1 MNHIKD
7 DIETVARL
15 ALAGYTFDET
25 FDQYSRGQFPY
36 YMYGHLVEINE
47 RLVVKGKGSISKN
60 QKYPMIALRAD
71 VVAEKAAGMVN
82 YSLNVAIFTNTSRG
96 LNAEERTDQKFIPIL
111 IPIYNQFITALRT
124 SGLFTWSGHPIPKHT
139 YIERPFW
146 GTPPGDSTTKQVLND
161 PVDCIELVNL
171 ELRKVNC

>member
-15 ALAGYTFDET
+15 ALVGYTFDDS
-25 FDQYSRGQFPY
+25 FDIYSRGSFPY
-36 YMYGHLVEINE
+36 YMYGHLMEINS
-47 RLVVKGKGSISKN
+47 RLENKKKGSTTKN
-60 QKYPMIALRAD
+60 QRYPLIALRAD
-71 VVAEKAAGMVN
+71 VVADKVAGMVN
-82 YSLNVAIFTNTSRG
+82 YSLNVAIFTNTSAG
-96 LNAEERTDQKFIPIL
+96 LNAEQRTEQNFKLVL
-111 IPIYNQFITALRT
+111 IPIYDRFIAALRN
-124 SGLFTWSGHPIPKHT
+124 SNLFTWSGHPIPKHT

-171 ELRKVNC
+171 ELKKVNC